1 MSVTNRPSDSEAP
14 PPEPVWN
21 YRGYNLRPSEFT
33 TAMVHFYRAEIQRS
47 NTWRNRLDNTTN
59 WAVVAAGAAISFALS
74 SPQNHYGVIVL
85 DTLLVTLFLWI
96 EARRYRY
103 YELWSYRARLM
114 ETDLFAA
121 MLVPPFTPSP
131 EWAETLANS
140 LLQPEFPI
148 TMWEAF
154 GRRFRRNYLWILLI
168 LGLAWALKSFI
179 HPFPATSWGEFIG
192 RSALGSIPGEVMV
205 AAGLIYNGV
214 LFAVG
219 LITAGLRDA
228 SGEVLPKYDTVS
240 RFGDFLRGN
249 ASDAGA
255 TPSQAAKAAPHPRGR
270 RRPQALALII
280 TGQPE
285 PITQNILSQMRRGAT
300 VLHGEGGYSGQ
311 PRTVLIVAV
320 TVTEI
325 AQLKALVRAQDSH
338 AFVIVSPAQ
347 SVFGRGF
354 ESLDG

>member
-1 MSVTNRPSDSEAP
+1 MSVTNRPPDPDAA

-85 DTLLVTLFLWI
+85 NTLLVTLFLWI

-131 EWAETLANS
+131 EWAETLASS

-179 HPFPATSWGEFIG
+179 HPVPATSWGEFIG

-205 AAGLIYNGV
+205 VAGLIYSGV

-249 ASDAGA
+249 SSDAVA
-255 TPSQAAKAAPHPRGR
+255 AQTHADKAPSRPRGR
-270 RRPQALALII
+270 RRQQVLALII

-311 PRTVLIVAV
+311 ARTVLLVAV

-325 AQLKALVRAQDSH
+325 AQLKALVRSQDSH

-347 SVFGRGF
+347 NIFGRGF